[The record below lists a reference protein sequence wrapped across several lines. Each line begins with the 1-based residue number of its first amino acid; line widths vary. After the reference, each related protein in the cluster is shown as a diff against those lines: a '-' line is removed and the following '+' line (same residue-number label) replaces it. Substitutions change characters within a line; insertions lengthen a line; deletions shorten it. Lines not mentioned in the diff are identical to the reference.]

1 MKKEDRIKVWEKYE
15 HHCAYCGREIKLE
28 DMQIDHF
35 IPKNRG
41 NYSRWSDKEGKYIV
55 SHGEDSME
63 NYMPSCRACNFRKR
77 DMSIGQ
83 FREAIKEQAKGLLK
97 GASKFQVNMSI
108 AYGLL
113 TPSFDKPIVFY
124 FEKCMNYKDR
134 LTKYIQGRL
143 YELSNVDDYEP
154 NKLALTNLLW
164 FLGKVTSNE
173 VIVAK
178 LKIMSDADRKR
189 KKYLYRYDG
198 NESLYDDEYSKAV
211 STIAKES
218 LTYLQNKKEYRMT
231 NEEFCKANIGKR
243 VLCKGKDIGAYVAG
257 YIEDKYIILG
267 FDDYTGCILCFTSK
281 VKNICGIY
289 KSCRFAKL
297 KYWEVIKHQ

>member
-1 MKKEDRIKVWEKYE
+1 MTIDEAQAIIAKTNSPYLKRDMEKFIK
-15 HHCAYCGREIKLE
+15 R
-28 DMQIDHF
+28 Q
-35 IPKNRG
+35 R
-41 NYSRWSDKEGKYIV
+41 
-55 SHGEDSME
+55 
-63 NYMPSCRACNFRKR
+63 RKR

-97 GASKFQVNMSI
+97 GAAKFQVSMSI

-189 KKYLYRYDG
+189 KKYLSRYDG

-211 STIAKES
+211 SAIATES
-218 LTYLQNKKEYRMT
+218 LTYLQNKKE
-231 NEEFCKANIGKR
+231 
-243 VLCKGKDIGAYVAG
+243 
-257 YIEDKYIILG
+257 
-267 FDDYTGCILCFTSK
+267 
-281 VKNICGIY
+281 
-289 KSCRFAKL
+289 
-297 KYWEVIKHQ
+297 

>member
-1 MKKEDRIKVWEKYE
+1 MKKEDRIKVWEKYD
-15 HHCAYCGREIKLE
+15 HHCAYCGREIKLK

-41 NYSRWSDKEGKYIV
+41 NYSRWSDKKGKYIV

-83 FREAIKEQAKGLLK
+83 FREAIKEHAKGLLK
-97 GASKFQVNMSI
+97 GAAKFQVSMSI

-124 FEKCMNYKDR
+124 FEKYMNYKDR

-143 YELSNVDDYEP
+143 YESSNVDDYEP

-189 KKYLYRYDG
+189 NKYLSRYDG

-211 STIAKES
+211 STIANEC
-218 LTYLQNKKEYRMT
+218 LTYLQNKKE
-231 NEEFCKANIGKR
+231 
-243 VLCKGKDIGAYVAG
+243 
-257 YIEDKYIILG
+257 
-267 FDDYTGCILCFTSK
+267 
-281 VKNICGIY
+281 
-289 KSCRFAKL
+289 
-297 KYWEVIKHQ
+297 

>member
-1 MKKEDRIKVWEKYE
+1 MKKEDRIKVWEKYD

-97 GASKFQVNMSI
+97 GAAKFQVSMSI
-108 AYGLL
+108 TYGLL
-113 TPSFDKPIVFY
+113 NPAFDKPIVFY

-143 YELSNVDDYEP
+143 SESSNVDDYEP

-189 KKYLYRYDG
+189 KKYLSRYDG

-211 STIAKES
+211 STIAKEC
-218 LTYLQNKKEYRMT
+218 LTYLQNKKE
-231 NEEFCKANIGKR
+231 
-243 VLCKGKDIGAYVAG
+243 
-257 YIEDKYIILG
+257 
-267 FDDYTGCILCFTSK
+267 
-281 VKNICGIY
+281 
-289 KSCRFAKL
+289 
-297 KYWEVIKHQ
+297 